1 MANLKHTPSTVVYSG
16 PPRKNEGVVKIA
28 VIWDSLFCALHVFS
42 FAMCFP
48 LLFILSCACC
58 VYIVRPCAS
67 VIVSRLHP
75 LLLPALFPP
84 HLFPIIIL
92 SVCPICPPGSCLCSS
107 FYLSPVF
114 LLSTVGL
121 FRFLPVRDC
130 ITSFELCY
138 FSPETKGLI
147 FCSSFWNKYM
157 NYFASWSAI
166 ESLPGESLTGV
177 DRYPE
182 CFTNGWSETP

>member
-1 MANLKHTPSTVVYSG
+1 MCQTRSLY
-16 PPRKNEGVVKIA
+16 VKIA
-28 VIWDSLFCALHVFS
+28 VIWDSLLCALHVFS

-92 SVCPICPPGSCLCSS
+92 SVCLICPPGSCLCSS

-121 FRFLPVRDC
+121 FRFCRWEILLQALRSVIFPLKLRVWFLFLL
-130 ITSFELCY
+130 FEINILTILHLGPQL
-138 FSPETKGLI
+138 SPYLEK
-147 FCSSFWNKYM
+147 
-157 NYFASWSAI
+157 A
-166 ESLPGESLTGV
+166 
-177 DRYPE
+177 
-182 CFTNGWSETP
+182 